1 MVHAAF
7 LFHAIS
13 FDQNYHVGVH
23 LLGWKLFY
31 KFHLSQRLQFPFLL
45 CSSALLSLLK
55 VLNIVL
61 AAALVGKFCQISSEK
76 SVSRSR
82 SIIQFLTFVESLV
95 QNCHLAEIS
104 LNSWTHL
111 VQSFSVVFL
120 YWFYSTKASMD
131 SPYVSSYGSSLLQN
145 SGSEEDLQA
154 LMDQKKRKR
163 MISNRESARRSRM
176 RKQKHLDGLTEQV
189 NQLRKENGQS
199 LAYLTL
205 TTEQYFVMEAE
216 NSVLRTQMMELSNRL
231 QYLNEIL
238 HCLNESS
245 GLRHDGPW
253 MNDSI
258 TNPWNL
264 CMNHPITASADM
276 LYY

>member
-1 MVHAAF
+1 
-7 LFHAIS
+7 
-13 FDQNYHVGVH
+13 
-23 LLGWKLFY
+23 
-31 KFHLSQRLQFPFLL
+31 
-45 CSSALLSLLK
+45 
-55 VLNIVL
+55 
-61 AAALVGKFCQISSEK
+61 
-76 SVSRSR
+76 
-82 SIIQFLTFVESLV
+82 
-95 QNCHLAEIS
+95 
-104 LNSWTHL
+104 
-111 VQSFSVVFL
+111 
-120 YWFYSTKASMD
+120 MD